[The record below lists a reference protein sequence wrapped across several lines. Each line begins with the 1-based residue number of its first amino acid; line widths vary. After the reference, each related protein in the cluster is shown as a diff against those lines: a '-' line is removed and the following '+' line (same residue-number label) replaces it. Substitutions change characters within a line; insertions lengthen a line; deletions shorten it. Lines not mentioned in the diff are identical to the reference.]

1 MHWSHP
7 EDGSDFLLV
16 NPIHYLLMIKDAT
29 PAVMPPSVHIQKI
42 LPEWSMVNLDLLFG
56 TPPQKKIY
64 IFPSDSTFLVDF
76 PMEKKTHIQQIQ
88 VIHYLII
95 RHPNWKYLG
104 NKPPCR

>member
-42 LPEWSMVNLDLLFG
+42 LPEWSMVNLDLFFG
-56 TPPQKKIY
+56 TPPQKKNIY
-64 IFPSDSTFLVDF
+64 SLEIPHF
-76 PMEKKTHIQQIQ
+76 
-88 VIHYLII
+88 
-95 RHPNWKYLG
+95 
-104 NKPPCR
+104 